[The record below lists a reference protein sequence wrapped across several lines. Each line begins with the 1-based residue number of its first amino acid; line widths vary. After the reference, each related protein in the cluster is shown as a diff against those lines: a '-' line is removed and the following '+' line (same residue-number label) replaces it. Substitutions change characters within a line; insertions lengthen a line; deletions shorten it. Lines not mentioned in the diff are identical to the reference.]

1 LKSIR
6 SFVVDGGVGADTVI
20 AGGGA
25 EAIAADTAV
34 ATAVAMSSD
43 VGAGVVA
50 AAGAGAPPGGVVV
63 AVAGAGVLATNPAG
77 ESVMSV
83 PHSR

>member
-6 SFVVDGGVGADTVI
+6 SFVVDGTVGVDTVI
-20 AGGGA
+20 AGAGA

-43 VGAGVVA
+43 VGAGAVA
-50 AAGAGAPPGGVVV
+50 AAGAPVGGVVV

-77 ESVMSV
+77 ESAISV